1 MLGDESFR
9 ICCYLHQSKLNNSL
23 VRRAKANDME
33 TSLAINDGKKWIV
46 MELLIVVLS
55 VTQGMCQDDFA

>member
-1 MLGDESFR
+1 MDGTTMLGDESFR

-33 TSLAINDGKKWIV
+33 TSLAINDGRK
-46 MELLIVVLS
+46 
-55 VTQGMCQDDFA
+55 